1 MIDLIVE
8 LSRYAF
14 IILIAMYTFLS
25 FSVLRKKNQEE
36 INHGWKVQNLITFL
50 IHLLAFG
57 VIFIQT
63 WQIRILIF
71 YLLQFFLLQ
80 AVLVFTRLIYPQ
92 INRLVLN
99 NMCFLLMIG
108 FVILTRLSFDRAV
121 RQFQIA
127 AGALLVSLIVPVLIR
142 KCAFLQRIPWV
153 YGIAGLLLLLAVA
166 LVGKED
172 SGANLSLV
180 LGDFSFQ
187 PMEAVKLTFVFFA
200 AARLAGSTEFKDV
213 VLTTVL
219 AGLHV
224 LVLVFSTDLG
234 GALLFFVT
242 YLVMLYVATKKRR
255 YFLSGLGAGVL
266 AALVGYR
273 LFYHVRVRVLA
284 WTDPF
289 SVIDNEGYQITQSL
303 FFFFI
308 GGWLGMGLYQGMPN
322 KIPVVEED
330 FIFSAIAEEMGG
342 IFAIC
347 LVLICMSCFIMFI
360 NISMQIKNNF
370 YKYTALGFGTLYGFQ
385 VFLTI
390 GGAIRFIPS
399 TGVTLPLVSY
409 GGSSIVSSIVMFAVI
424 QGMYLLKED
433 EELKI
438 EKERERAAR
447 ERAKARKAKKEG
459 TAPEGRRRKAE
470 PQQRRP
476 AAGAARKKEKS

>member
-242 YLVMLYVATKKRR
+242 YVVMLYVATKKRR
-255 YFLSGLGAGVL
+255 YFLTMVGAGVL

-303 FFFFI
+303 FAI
-308 GGWLGMGLYQGMPN
+308 GTGGWLGMGLYQGMPN

>member
-303 FFFFI
+303 FAI
-308 GGWLGMGLYQGMPN
+308 GTGGWLGMGLYQGMPN
-322 KIPVVEED
+322 NITVVEDD